1 MTEPVHAEKMDVAAS
16 CRHALELTW
25 KTARWVFTHPHTLV
39 IVIIGL
45 TIDSIVRNFATL
57 NSIYFRLI
65 DLPEWTFGFIGATQ
79 RESPAILAWPV
90 CEAGVEIKNVQLP
103 SDGLLILGYKT
114 TNLGGGQYHYEYALY
129 NMNSDKSVRGF
140 TVPIG
145 AGVNITNVGFH
156 DITYRGND
164 GMGGTQNFSGTDWTF
179 TNNGT
184 SVTWNTSTFAQN
196 NNANALRWGTTYT
209 FRFDANSPPSQG
221 QITLDT
227 FKIVGTATVLADM
240 PGPPPP
246 PVDTDGDGILDGADN
261 CPTVPNANQAD
272 ADADN
277 QGDACDLCTDTDG
290 DGFGNPGFPNNT
302 CATDNCPTI
311 SNPSQA
317 NFDGDAQGDACDSDD
332 DNDGTPD
339 ASDGCPFDPN
349 KSAPGQ
355 CGCGTPDTDTDSDG
369 TADCHDGCPNDPF
382 KIAPGTCGCGV
393 SDNDADADGT
403 PDCQDGCPND
413 PNKTSPGD
421 CGCGVSDNDS
431 DLDFVTDCLDN
442 CPGIYNPGQQ
452 DCDGDQIGDACA
464 IAAGA
469 ADCNLNGIPDTCDI
483 GGVSPD
489 VDGNGVPD
497 ECQTGNVSFCF
508 GDGSGLPCPCGNN
521 GSTARGCANSN
532 AGSGGAQLHGAG
544 NTIPDTMTLTATDER
559 PTALSIF
566 LQGDVV
572 LGTPVPFGDGLRCV
586 GGNLKRIA
594 TVSASAGTVSY
605 PGAGDPSI
613 SQRSATLGDPIPS
626 GASRVYMTYYR
637 DPSVTFCP
645 SPTGSTFNSTQAI
658 LLVW

>member
-1 MTEPVHAEKMDVAAS
+1 V
-16 CRHALELTW
+16 
-25 KTARWVFTHPHTLV
+25 THPRSPFVSTLALLAACCLAGLAPAQTPCTSPGGPDV
-39 IVIIGL
+39 IVGDITGPQNYSVSGSLEALSLGTYSCNVGDVWLNWISNTNQHPVIGGELYRFKMVNGAGHFEQIGL
-45 TIDSIVRNFATL
+45 SWLKHGFFALSNQLCCTNCQSTDGSHLGVRCSDPYTASRNGTQSGLGPRFQVNASTGFFNYPPHHTPSGGNTGRIEVDTADLEATGGTTRYFGNAQYVTPDDAAAANQNN
-57 NSIYFRLI
+57 NSSYREISVSGSGTA
-65 DLPEWTFGFIGATQ
+65 WTFGFIGATQ

-90 CEAGVEIKNVQLP
+90 CEAGVAIKNVQLP

-302 CATDNCPTI
+302 CATGQLPHDLEPEPGELRRRRARRRLRQRRRQRRDAGRERRLPLR
-311 SNPSQA
+311 SEQVGPRAVRLRDARHRHRLGRDRRLPRRMPERSVQ
-317 NFDGDAQGDACDSDD
+317 DRSGDLRLRRLGQRRRRRRHAGLPGRVPERPEQDVPRRLRLRRERQRLRPRLRHGL
-332 DNDGTPD
+332 
-339 ASDGCPFDPN
+339 
-349 KSAPGQ
+349 PGQ
-355 CGCGTPDTDTDSDG
+355 L
-369 TADCHDGCPNDPF
+369 
-382 KIAPGTCGCGV
+382 PGHLQ
-393 SDNDADADGT
+393 
-403 PDCQDGCPND
+403 P
-413 PNKTSPGD
+413 
-421 CGCGVSDNDS
+421 
-431 DLDFVTDCLDN
+431 
-442 CPGIYNPGQQ
+442 
-452 DCDGDQIGDACA
+452 
-464 IAAGA
+464 
-469 ADCNLNGIPDTCDI
+469 
-483 GGVSPD
+483 
-489 VDGNGVPD
+489 
-497 ECQTGNVSFCF
+497 
-508 GDGSGLPCPCGNN
+508 
-521 GSTARGCANSN
+521 
-532 AGSGGAQLHGAG
+532 
-544 NTIPDTMTLTATDER
+544 R
-559 PTALSIF
+559 PA
-566 LQGDVV
+566 
-572 LGTPVPFGDGLRCV
+572 GLRRRPDRRRV
-586 GGNLKRIA
+586 RDRRGRGGLQ
-594 TVSASAGTVSY
+594 
-605 PGAGDPSI
+605 PE
-613 SQRSATLGDPIPS
+613 
-626 GASRVYMTYYR
+626 R
-637 DPSVTFCP
+637 DPGHV
-645 SPTGSTFNSTQAI
+645 
-658 LLVW
+658 